1 MAVGL
6 FLPFVALGAAASSLA
21 PPQFTALPLGEIRPT
36 AWLYDQLV
44 VQTDGVAGHM
54 HEFYDLVKNT
64 DWWGGDSYYS
74 YLEEAGSY
82 WFNAMVPNSVLVNN
96 TELILKTY
104 DFLEYVLDHQD
115 ETGWLGPEVGT
126 EKPRFLWG
134 RYPFFF
140 GAIQLVE
147 VDPSLT
153 DRVVDAMH
161 RFVKVANKMLK
172 RGEGV
177 DDWAATRWED
187 LLYDNHPEGQEE
199 LLVDTM
205 ILLKWTGAPWET
217 IFAEEYFP
225 TVAVE
230 TLENPFGQELF
241 WHGVNMAEGMKALPA
256 TYRFTHNA
264 SGASFSADCVPCSNS
279 TADLDAASKGWD
291 LMAFGA
297 DEMLSGLAAARG
309 SELCLVVELMFSGSY
324 LYQVSGDL
332 KYADRVERVTYVGT
346 PIFQQQNQI
355 AAKNMTPNPF
365 PEDGSESNIF
375 GLEPNYPCCTVNFPQ
390 GWPKFITNAFV
401 TTPDRTSLV
410 HVYLGP
416 FHVSTIL
423 AGVETQYPFSD
434 VLVTTV
440 TATKPFMYYVRIPS
454 WITGGSFAL
463 DDEPPET
470 LKPLE
475 GLLGIYITPGK
486 RRITLALPS
495 PISIESRPNSSVAI
509 HRGPLNYAF
518 DIERT
523 ETVIK
528 TDPREAHA
536 VDLQLDPVGA
546 WQYAIDPSTA
556 KYHYDSRSE
565 SNALPSPI
573 WESGRPPVS
582 ISVLACLIDW
592 PLAGDTFP
600 ADPPEDPE
608 CVGEEKIIALTP
620 YGATKLRISEFP
632 VFKSKG
638 LRGSKEISAPDAA
651 THDYVPTEKD
661 IHRLR
666 NLFFSTIDI
675 PSEIIEIIVDMAE
688 YWPSVH
694 SERFLDVAVKSEGRQ
709 GSPYPMAEWC
719 YLVSP
724 RVPSHARSVKAVTIQ
739 TESCDQGWGGE
750 PEHRGTRNGS
760 WTWFEAA
767 IIRLDDDSV
776 PWWVSEVENNL
787 PVDLYREGLERSLE
801 ERNAAVSCEVPSPT
815 WIVHDVHGERRA
827 WTTEDPKD
835 IDNDIPPGHRHARGI
850 YGREADFVD
859 LMQGGDRVAL
869 LVMAKFPLWTNHV
882 RQASITVQYSI

>member
-21 PPQFTALPLGEIRPT
+21 PPKFTALPLGEIRPT

-44 VQTDGVAGHM
+44 VQTNGVAGHM

-74 YLEEAGSY
+74 YLEEAQ
-82 WFNAMVPNSVLVNN
+82 NAMVPNSVLVNN

-104 DFLEYVLDHQD
+104 DFLNYVLDHQD

-140 GAIQLVE
+140 GAIQMVE

-153 DRVVDAMH
+153 DRVVNAMH
-161 RFVKVANKMLK
+161 RFVKVANEMLR

-187 LLYDNHPEGQEE
+187 FVIALQWLYDNHPNGQEE

-205 ILLKWTGAPWET
+205 IRLKWTGAPWEK
-217 IFAEEYFP
+217 IFAEE
-225 TVAVE
+225 
-230 TLENPFGQELF
+230 

-256 TYRFTHNA
+256 TYRFTHNV
-264 SGASFSADCVPCSNS
+264 S
-279 TADLDAASKGWD
+279 DLDAASKGWD
-291 LMAFGA
+291 LMFQYHGRPSGAFGA

-309 SELCLVVELMFSGSY
+309 GSY
-324 LYQVSGDL
+324 LYQITGTSNMRIEFVLYHGRLAGTHEDQ
-332 KYADRVERVTYVGT
+332 VERVTYNALPATITSDMWGRQYL
-346 PIFQQQNQI
+346 QQQNQI

-365 PEDGSESNIF
+365 PEDGPESNIF

-401 TTPDRTSLV
+401 TTPDRASLV

-416 FHVSTIL
+416 FNVSTIL
-423 AGVETQYPFSD
+423 AGDNHVTVHVETQYPFGD

-440 TATKPFMYYVRIPS
+440 TATKPFKYYVRIPS
-454 WITGGSFAL
+454 WVSGGTFAL
-463 DDEPPET
+463 DAEQPEA

-475 GLLGIYITPGK
+475 GLLGIYIRPGK
-486 RRITLALPS
+486 RRITLALSS
-495 PISIESRPNSSVAI
+495 PISIESRPNNSVAI

-523 ETVIK
+523 ETIIK

-556 KYHYDSRSE
+556 EYHYDSTSE
-565 SNALPSPI
+565 LKVLPSPI

-592 PLAGDTFP
+592 PLAGDMFP
-600 ADPPEDPE
+600 ADPPENPE
-608 CVGEEKIIALTP
+608 CVGEKKRIVLTP

-638 LRGSKEISAPDAA
+638 LRG
-651 THDYVPTEKD
+651 
-661 IHRLR
+661 
-666 NLFFSTIDI
+666 
-675 PSEIIEIIVDMAE
+675 
-688 YWPSVH
+688 
-694 SERFLDVAVKSEGRQ
+694 
-709 GSPYPMAEWC
+709 
-719 YLVSP
+719 
-724 RVPSHARSVKAVTIQ
+724 
-739 TESCDQGWGGE
+739 
-750 PEHRGTRNGS
+750 NGS
-760 WTWFEAA
+760 FT
-767 IIRLDDDSV
+767 DDKQ
-776 PWWVSEVENNL
+776 
-787 PVDLYREGLERSLE
+787 
-801 ERNAAVSCEVPSPT
+801 A
-815 WIVHDVHGERRA
+815 
-827 WTTEDPKD
+827 
-835 IDNDIPPGHRHARGI
+835 
-850 YGREADFVD
+850 
-859 LMQGGDRVAL
+859 
-869 LVMAKFPLWTNHV
+869 PLHV
-882 RQASITVQYSI
+882 

>member
-1 MAVGL
+1 MVVGL
-6 FLPFVALGAAASSLA
+6 FLPFVVLGSAASSLA
-21 PPQFTALPLGEIRPT
+21 PPKFTGLPLGEIRPT

-44 VQTDGVAGHM
+44 VQTNGVAGHM

-104 DFLEYVLDHQD
+104 DFLNYVLDHQD

-140 GAIQLVE
+140 GAIQMVE

-153 DRVVDAMH
+153 DRVVNAMH
-161 RFVKVANKMLK
+161 RFVKVANEMLR

-187 LLYDNHPEGQEE
+187 FVIALQWLYDNHPNGQEE

-205 ILLKWTGAPWET
+205 IRLKWTGAPWEK
-217 IFAEEYFP
+217 IFAEE
-225 TVAVE
+225 
-230 TLENPFGQELF
+230 

-256 TYRFTHNA
+256 TYRFTHNV
-264 SGASFSADCVPCSNS
+264 S
-279 TADLDAASKGWD
+279 DLDAASKGWD
-291 LMAFGA
+291 LMFKYHGRPSGAFGA

-309 SELCLVVELMFSGSY
+309 GSY
-324 LYQVSGDL
+324 LYQITGDF
-332 KYADRVERVTYVGT
+332 KYADRVERVTYNALPATITSDMWGRQYL
-346 PIFQQQNQI
+346 QQQNQV

-365 PEDGSESNIF
+365 PEDGPESNIF

-401 TTPDRTSLV
+401 TTPDRASLV

-416 FHVSTIL
+416 FNVSTIL
-423 AGVETQYPFSD
+423 AGDNHVIVNVETQYPFGD

-440 TATKPFMYYVRIPS
+440 SATKPFVYYVRIPS
-454 WITGGSFAL
+454 WVSGGTFAL
-463 DDEPPET
+463 DAEQPEA

-486 RRITLALPS
+486 RRITLALSS
-495 PISIESRPNSSVAI
+495 PISIESRPNNSVAI

-528 TDPREAHA
+528 TDPRETHA

-556 KYHYDSRSE
+556 EYHYDSTSE
-565 SNALPSPI
+565 SKALPSPI

-592 PLAGDTFP
+592 PLAGDMFP
-600 ADPPEDPE
+600 ADPPENPN
-608 CVGEEKIIALTP
+608 
-620 YGATKLRISEFP
+620 ATKLRISEFP

-638 LRGSKEISAPDAA
+638 LRGNSSFNDDKQ
-651 THDYVPTEKD
+651 VP
-661 IHRLR
+661 L
-666 NLFFSTIDI
+666 
-675 PSEIIEIIVDMAE
+675 
-688 YWPSVH
+688 
-694 SERFLDVAVKSEGRQ
+694 
-709 GSPYPMAEWC
+709 
-719 YLVSP
+719 
-724 RVPSHARSVKAVTIQ
+724 
-739 TESCDQGWGGE
+739 
-750 PEHRGTRNGS
+750 
-760 WTWFEAA
+760 
-767 IIRLDDDSV
+767 
-776 PWWVSEVENNL
+776 
-787 PVDLYREGLERSLE
+787 
-801 ERNAAVSCEVPSPT
+801 
-815 WIVHDVHGERRA
+815 
-827 WTTEDPKD
+827 
-835 IDNDIPPGHRHARGI
+835 
-850 YGREADFVD
+850 
-859 LMQGGDRVAL
+859 
-869 LVMAKFPLWTNHV
+869 HV
-882 RQASITVQYSI
+882 